1 MARKSSN
8 GVRIFTA
15 HNNGLFFEVYVA
27 DSQALV
33 QEFESS
39 AGSRGPL
46 ALLLL
51 AHTL

>member
-1 MARKSSN
+1 MYA
-8 GVRIFTA
+8 A

-33 QEFESS
+33 QEFECS
-39 AGSRGPL
+39 AGPRGPL